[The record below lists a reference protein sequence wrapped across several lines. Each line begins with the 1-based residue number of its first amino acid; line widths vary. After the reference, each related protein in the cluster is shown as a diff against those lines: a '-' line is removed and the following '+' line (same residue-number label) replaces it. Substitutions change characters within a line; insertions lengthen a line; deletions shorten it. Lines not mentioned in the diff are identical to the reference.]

1 MKQFLRYQI
10 SGSVFIF
17 WIVIFYFGKDT
28 SNPIELV
35 KMIYL
40 KIDGMKS
47 IIGLISALP
56 IGVLI
61 HQISVQIKNWII
73 GQFWKEFNDYPN
85 EHKINS
91 SSDNKMYILDRISN
105 LNSFYYV
112 RFDNGFLAP
121 FFSYLIV
128 SNYIEHPIHNF
139 WLIASSILGIL
150 INLYII
156 QIYKEIKEYD
166 LLLVKDTD
174 ITNHSSQ

>member
-17 WIVIFYFGKDT
+17 WIVIFYYGKDT
-28 SNPIELV
+28 SNPTELI
-35 KMIYL
+35 KMIYQ
-40 KIDGMKS
+40 KTDGIKA
-47 IIGLISALP
+47 ILGLVSAMP

-61 HQISVQIKNWII
+61 HQISVQIKNWIV
-73 GQFWKEFNDYPN
+73 GQFWKEFSDYPN
-85 EHKINS
+85 RYRINS
-91 SSDNKMYILDRISN
+91 ENKSKDYILERISN

-112 RFDNGFLAP
+112 RFDNGILTP

-128 SNYIEHPIHNF
+128 SNYIEHPIHDI
-139 WLIASSILGIL
+139 WLIVSSILGIF
-150 INLYII
+150 INLYLI

-166 LLLVKDTD
+166 LLLEED